1 MHHPLE
7 LNPAAAGK
15 PRFARPFIVDDV
27 CGQSEP
33 ALRSRFFCGQTA
45 GVSLLASE
53 SLRERSPLL
62 PAPSHSLLTVHQEP
76 GQLMGPRRS
85 FQTSTA
91 FRSPAGYDNPVRGK
105 RVHGDSLPAA
115 SPPPLRHYPG
125 LYLAVVILSLLVM
138 AYTQRGFMELL
149 LLADEPSA
157 AGMVASWYFDEWCRD
172 SGHYT
177 QDQVLAKVMA
187 ATHVDRAP
195 LIVLARQAGEWV
207 GAAELKIR
215 EMAIFPEYEYWLG
228 GVYVVEKA
236 RGQGVASLLITEIL
250 SRARGAEISKLYL
263 QTENLTGG
271 VYCRHGFKAVEHVN
285 YKGVHVLV
293 MVADTGI
300 PSSPVLNSV
309 DTWTAEQPPEPP
321 GN

>member
-115 SPPPLRHYPG
+115 SPPPPPALSGAVPRRGHPFPAGHG
-125 LYLAVVILSLLVM
+125 LY
-138 AYTQRGFMELL
+138 
-149 LLADEPSA
+149 
-157 AGMVASWYFDEWCRD
+157 
-172 SGHYT
+172 
-177 QDQVLAKVMA
+177 AK
-187 ATHVDRAP
+187 R
-195 LIVLARQAGEWV
+195 I
-207 GAAELKIR
+207 
-215 EMAIFPEYEYWLG
+215 Y
-228 GVYVVEKA
+228 
-236 RGQGVASLLITEIL
+236 GVAV
-250 SRARGAEISKLYL
+250 
-263 QTENLTGG
+263 TG
-271 VYCRHGFKAVEHVN
+271 
-285 YKGVHVLV
+285 
-293 MVADTGI
+293 
-300 PSSPVLNSV
+300 
-309 DTWTAEQPPEPP
+309 
-321 GN
+321 